1 MPKNTIR
8 IQRLARREEKLI
20 LRRIISLSIL
30 SVILAIFVF
39 TVGVSFLGK
48 LTDLLGLVFKGK
60 EDTTSETTA
69 VQPPILDD
77 LPEATNSAKLTVK
90 GFVSDGDKV
99 EIYLDDE
106 KIGDTEVA
114 DSKFEYEEVTLLNGE
129 NKISAKALRAD
140 KTSDASRVAVV
151 VLDKEEPKLEIE
163 SPTEGQTFAG
173 NNRVLVS
180 GKVDGDS
187 QVYANGFLAS
197 VDFEDKFEVFVPVAE
212 GESTIEIKAIDSA
225 GNTKVEKRKITFRK

>member
-1 MPKNTIR
+1 MPKNTIH

-39 TVGVSFLGK
+39 TVGVSLLGK

-60 EDTTSETTA
+60 EDTTSETGT

-77 LPEATNSAKLTVK
+77 LPQATNSAKLTVK

-99 EIYLDDE
+99 EIYLDD
-106 KIGDTEVA
+106 KKLGDTEVA

-129 NKISAKALRAD
+129 NKISAKAVRGD

-173 NNRVLVS
+173 NNRILVS

-197 VDFEDKFEVFVPVAE
+197 VDFENKFEVFVPVVE
-212 GESTIEIKAIDSA
+212 GESTIEIKAVDPA